1 MNGTT
6 PPVVVGQ
13 TGHLL
18 VVDDEEQNRELLR
31 DLLEA
36 QDHKVTEAEN
46 GKQALQ
52 MVIKDPPDV
61 ILLDVM
67 MPEVD
72 GFEVCRRLKAN
83 PATAAIPVLLV
94 TALKGRRDRL
104 TGIAAGASDFLS
116 KPIDTQEVILRVRN
130 AVRTKHLLDAEK
142 DLLEKT
148 LTGSVKVLTE
158 MLSMA
163 NPTAF
168 SRASRIVPY
177 VRHIVNQLDLS
188 GKWEFE
194 LAAMLSQIG
203 CISLPPDVLDKVN
216 RGQPLDDVE
225 HKAYS
230 AHPEIG
236 YNLINNI
243 PRLGSIAEII
253 RAQRES
259 FNRSNEG
266 SSLKGEDRVAL
277 GGHILKTALDFDQ
290 LLVRG
295 LPTNVLTR
303 RLGIMAGD
311 ETPEILAAL
320 ADYESRM
327 ERKVTKKVRVDDLDR
342 RMVLDQDVFATDGLL
357 LASKGQEISFP
368 VLARLRNYAE
378 GIGVVQP
385 IKVIVPSLRKRTTS
399 LVG

>member
-6 PPVVVGQ
+6 PTVVAGQ
-13 TGHLL
+13 TGRLL

-36 QDHKVTEAEN
+36 QNHEVTEAEN

-61 ILLDVM
+61 VLLDVM
-67 MPEVD
+67 MPEMD

-83 PATAAIPVLLV
+83 PTTAAIPILLV
-94 TALKGRRDRL
+94 TALKDRSDRL

-116 KPIDTQEVILRVRN
+116 KPLDTQEVILRVRN
-130 AVRTKHLLDAEK
+130 AIYTKHLIDAESE
-142 DLLEKT
+142 LLEKT
-148 LTGSVKVLTE
+148 LGSSVKVLTE

-177 VRHIVNQLDLS
+177 VRHIVNQLDLPD
-188 GKWEFE
+188 KWEFE

-203 CISLPPDVLDKVN
+203 CISLPPDVLEKVN
-216 RGQPLDDVE
+216 RGEPLDDVE

-236 YNLINNI
+236 YELINHI
-243 PRLGSIAEII
+243 PRLGNIADII
-253 RAQRES
+253 RAQREP
-259 FNRSNEG
+259 FNRSSEG
-266 SSLKGEDRVAL
+266 SSLNEEDRAAL

-290 LLVRG
+290 LLARG
-295 LPTNVLTR
+295 MPTKVLTR

-320 ADYESRM
+320 ADLESRM
-327 ERKVTKKVRVDDLDR
+327 VRKTTKKLRVDDLER
-342 RMVLDQDVFATDGLL
+342 RMVLDQDVSATDGLL
-357 LASKGQEISFP
+357 LAAKGQEISFP
-368 VLARLRNYAE
+368 VLARLRNYAD

-385 IKVIVPSLRKRTTS
+385 IKVIIPSVRKEATS
-399 LVG
+399 PVG